1 MKACWSGIIAVTLAL
16 SFQCAAPLRAQ
27 APPKVSPHSHPW
39 DDRTLSPDQR
49 ADLVQK
55 ELSLDEKIQLVHGIG
70 WGVLMAGQ
78 PVPADDNGGAGFVT
92 GIDRLGIPPINQQ
105 DSAVGVRLSSLM
117 GR

>member
-39 DDRTLSPDQR
+39 DDRSLSPDQR
-49 ADLVQK
+49 ADMVQK

-70 WGVLMAGQ
+70 WGVLKPGE
-78 PVPADDNGGAGFVT
+78 PVPRDDNRGAGFVT
-92 GIDRLGIPPINQQ
+92 GIAPRPLPPLQP
-105 DSAVGVRLSSLM
+105 
-117 GR
+117 